1 MKNNNNINKKDNT
14 KLINALFLVGIGLL
28 ILSLIIMFTDNK
40 KNYIEEINFNQYK
53 EILAKDKYSIILLT
67 SPKCKHCNNY
77 KPYVNYVAG
86 ENNLVVYDLS
96 INDVSYEEYVELH
109 DKYSVLK
116 DEYAEDKAP
125 VIPTPVTVIVRN
137 GEEVASIL
145 GNIGSEGFT
154 KLLRNNGVIE

>member
-1 MKNNNNINKKDNT
+1 M
-14 KLINALFLVGIGLL
+14 
-28 ILSLIIMFTDNK
+28 
-40 KNYIEEINFNQYK
+40 
-53 EILAKDKYSIILLT
+53 
-67 SPKCKHCNNY
+67 
-77 KPYVNYVAG
+77 
-86 ENNLVVYDLS
+86 VYDLS